1 MNARL
6 GHEKAIQAGEI
17 ILQSSYIEKIWIT
30 PQDEKAAWSLF
41 RSRKDKTYSFTDCT
55 SFIAMRRLKITKYL
69 AFDDHFKQEGFEP
82 SLAV

>member
-17 ILQSSYIEKIWIT
+17 ILHPHIIEKIWIT